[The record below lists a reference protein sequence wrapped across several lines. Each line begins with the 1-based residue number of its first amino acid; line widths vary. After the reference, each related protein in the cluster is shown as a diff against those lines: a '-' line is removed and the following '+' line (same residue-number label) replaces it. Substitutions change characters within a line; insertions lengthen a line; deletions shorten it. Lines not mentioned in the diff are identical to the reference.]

1 MWVLHHGS
9 DDRRVTHDTNA
20 SSAGVHWSERASLV
34 SGNTTG
40 FWANGEV
47 GARRESRKPN
57 ENKFAGDSRAHS
69 RAHAMT
75 TAKEVLEVYGKARD
89 AAADAEGNTASED
102 RAVDAL
108 KLLAGMDIPLKVFS
122 DGSLGDCPKA
132 IRKMAKKGATDGIR
146 AAADACVE
154 AWKKIISSAS
164 AEVKTEEVKTE
175 ETVKTEE
182 VKKEDETK
190 TKGAKES
197 DAHDGGEKT
206 LATLLQPAETGDS
219 LRDRTRTIF
228 AEALALAVG
237 QSGVYASLGDCA
249 QAAIAVEEAMY
260 DRWTDCGKDYKG
272 KVRQLSFNLKDQK
285 NPDLRRSVADGLIA
299 PKVLLDL
306 KPEELG
312 SDERRSE
319 NTAIREAATAEA
331 VRGQKKEASTDA
343 FKCGKCKQRQC
354 TYYQLQTRS
363 ADEPMTTF
371 VTCVNC
377 DNRWKFC

>member
-1 MWVLHHGS
+1 M
-9 DDRRVTHDTNA
+9 
-20 SSAGVHWSERASLV
+20 SARGLV

-40 FWANGEV
+40 FCANGED
-47 GARRESRKPN
+47 GAQRESRKPSIC
-57 ENKFAGDSRAHS
+57 GILVHIPHTLR
-69 RAHAMT
+69 AMT

-164 AEVKTEEVKTE
+164 AEVKTEETKTE
-175 ETVKTEE
+175 EVKTEE

-249 QAAIAVEEAMY
+249 QAAIAVEEAMF

-319 NTAIREAATAEA
+319 NAAIREAATAEA